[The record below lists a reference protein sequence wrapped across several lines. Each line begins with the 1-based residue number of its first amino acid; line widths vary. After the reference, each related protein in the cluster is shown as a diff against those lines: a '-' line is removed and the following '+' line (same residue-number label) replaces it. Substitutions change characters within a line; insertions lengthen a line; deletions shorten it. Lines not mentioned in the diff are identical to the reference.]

1 MDSPKL
7 SKSPIPSA
15 SASASASISS
25 SSSPVQESP
34 FSNYISSLS
43 PIKHDKAPHVAQG
56 FVGLSSPPLV
66 FTSPRINT
74 LGRPQ
79 SSSVKMSQKGVGDK
93 KIINESC
100 ILERS
105 VTESQEG
112 LVTDIKNEDNKDDV
126 AVQLGSSSEC
136 VDEYLA
142 DPVETDCAKSAYS
155 VKLKLKQSNNVLQS
169 SVNGLLD
176 LKNIKFGRKNNVGR
190 EVDAA
195 QFLSGRSEESI
206 ERKLTSDEKL
216 LKIEDEQGSA
226 QGISDGFQKFD
237 SDRFDLSSKEK
248 ECKNF
253 GPQKDGHGDGCSNF
267 LQQLPGSLPGV
278 QSYEGFAKN
287 IGGDADAPVHSMTHE
302 ASELQRSMSRR
313 CLQFGE
319 AQPEATA
326 ACSISTNRANN
337 IISSTSLATNS
348 ETESLSS
355 SRLDLSAKSR
365 TRQLVN
371 LSQLAMNMSPQCYGK
386 SSLTVLKPSGIGLH
400 LNSIVNA
407 ISMGQGGTASMKVAQ
422 AIKSTS
428 TTSCQST
435 ENIDNGSDA
444 FEKVSTPQG
453 ALEQKVFTIAG
464 SASESLFAEESVEFH
479 MTPNTKRKFSSED
492 GDRNDILSSGPLM
505 CFYRKKLS
513 NNTDGDCC
521 KRCNCKK
528 TKCLKLYCDCFAA
541 GIYCAEPCSC
551 QGCFNRP
558 EYEETVLETRKQIES
573 RNPLAFAPKI
583 VQPVTEFPL
592 SNRED
597 GNRKTPSSARHKRGC
612 NCKRSMCLKKY
623 CECYQA
629 NVGCSIG
636 CRCEGCKNVY
646 GKEEDYCVTKE
657 MVNRSGEISESRV
670 AAKPK
675 KEIFHSE
682 LCDPYH
688 LTPLTPSV
696 QCSDHGKN
704 ASISRLFSRRCLPSP
719 ESDLTVLSYAKSP
732 RSPRTSDSNDI
743 LLETSKGNLDIDSFC
758 EGISYNNAVALA
770 DEFHCTPLPN
780 HPSVIIGSPSSKA
793 RELTSLSRVQLDP
806 RSRSLTPGGS
816 LHWHSSPIMP
826 MSPLNDNKKLQ
837 GLDSADGGL
846 YDILED
852 DMPEILKDTSMPI
865 KPVKAGSPN
874 GKRVSPPH
882 NLHQLGSSSSG
893 PLRSGRKFILKAVPS
908 FPPLTPCIDAKGS
921 SNQSRNNFQENRSN
935 D

>member
-1 MDSPKL
+1 MGSPKL

-56 FVGLSSPPLV
+56 FVGLSSPLV

-79 SSSVKMSQKGVGDK
+79 SSSVKISQKGVGDK

-112 LVTDIKNEDNKDDV
+112 LVTDIKNEDIKDDV

-155 VKLKLKQSNNVLQS
+155 VKLNLKQSNNVLQS

-326 ACSISTNRANN
+326 TCSISTNRANN

-355 SRLDLSAKSR
+355 SHLDLSAKSR

-371 LSQLAMNMSPQCYGK
+371 LSQLAMNMIPQCYGK

-407 ISMGQGGTASMKVAQ
+407 ISMGQDGTASMKVAQ

-435 ENIDNGSDA
+435 ENIDNCSDA

-453 ALEQKVFTIAG
+453 ALEQKVCTIAG

-479 MTPNTKRKFSSED
+479 MTPNIKRKFSSED
-492 GDRNDILSSGPLM
+492 GDRNDMFDQQRSIKK
-505 CFYRKKLS
+505 RKKLS

-541 GIYCAEPCSC
+541 GIYCAEPCAC

-629 NVGCSIG
+629 NVGCSIR
-636 CRCEGCKNVY
+636 CQCEGCKNVY
-646 GKEEDYCVTKE
+646 GKKEDYCVTKE

-743 LLETSKGNLDIDSFC
+743 LLETS
-758 EGISYNNAVALA
+758 
-770 DEFHCTPLPN
+770 
-780 HPSVIIGSPSSKA
+780 SPSSKA

-806 RSRSLTPGGS
+806 RRRSLTPGGS

-852 DMPEILKDTSMPI
+852 DMPEILKYTSMPI

>member
-15 SASASASISS
+15 SAFASASASISS

-43 PIKHDKAPHVAQG
+43 PIKHDKAAHVAQG

-66 FTSPRINT
+66 FTSPPINT

-79 SSSVKMSQKGVGDK
+79 SSSVEISQKCEGDK

-105 VTESQEG
+105 VTESQG

-142 DPVETDCAKSAYS
+142 DPVETDCAKSACS
-155 VKLKLKQSNNVLQS
+155 VKLNLKQSNNVLQS
-169 SVNGLLD
+169 SVDGLLD
-176 LKNIKFGRKNNVGR
+176 LKNIKFGSKNNVGR

-195 QFLSGRSEESI
+195 QFLSGQSEESI

-216 LKIEDEQGSA
+216 LKIENEQGSA
-226 QGISDGFQKFD
+226 QGISDGFQKFE

-253 GPQKDGHGDGCSNF
+253 GPQKDGRGDGCSNF
-267 LQQLPGSLPGV
+267 LQQLPGSLLGV

-287 IGGDADAPVHSMTHE
+287 IGGDADVPVHSMTHE

-326 ACSISTNRANN
+326 TCSISTNRANN

-355 SRLDLSAKSR
+355 SHLDLSAKSR

-371 LSQLAMNMSPQCYGK
+371 LSQLAMNMIPQCYGN

-407 ISMGQGGTASMKVAQ
+407 TSMGQGGTASMKLAQ

-428 TTSCQST
+428 TTSCQTT
-435 ENIDNGSDA
+435 ENIDNCSDA
-444 FEKVSTPQG
+444 FEKVSTPQEG
-453 ALEQKVFTIAG
+453 ALEQKVCTIAG
-464 SASESLFAEESVEFH
+464 SASESLFAEESVGFH

-492 GDRNDILSSGPLM
+492 GDGNDMFDQQSPIKK
-505 CFYRKKLS
+505 RKKLS
-513 NNTDGDCC
+513 NSTDGDGC

-558 EYEETVLETRKQIES
+558 EYEETVLATRKQIES

-646 GKEEDYCVTKE
+646 GKKKDYCVTEE

-682 LCDPYH
+682 LCDPYR

-704 ASISRLFSRRCLPSP
+704 ASISRLLSRRCLPSP
-719 ESDLTVLSYAKSP
+719 ESDLTVLSYESP

-743 LLETSKGNLDIDSFC
+743 LLETSS
-758 EGISYNNAVALA
+758 S
-770 DEFHCTPLPN
+770 
-780 HPSVIIGSPSSKA
+780 SSKA

-806 RSRSLTPGGS
+806 RSRSLTSGGS

-921 SNQSRNNFQENRSN
+921 CNQSRNNFQENRSN

>member
-1 MDSPKL
+1 
-7 SKSPIPSA
+7 
-15 SASASASISS
+15 
-25 SSSPVQESP
+25 
-34 FSNYISSLS
+34 
-43 PIKHDKAPHVAQG
+43 
-56 FVGLSSPPLV
+56 
-66 FTSPRINT
+66 
-74 LGRPQ
+74 
-79 SSSVKMSQKGVGDK
+79 
-93 KIINESC
+93 
-100 ILERS
+100 
-105 VTESQEG
+105 
-112 LVTDIKNEDNKDDV
+112 
-126 AVQLGSSSEC
+126 
-136 VDEYLA
+136 
-142 DPVETDCAKSAYS
+142 
-155 VKLKLKQSNNVLQS
+155 
-169 SVNGLLD
+169 
-176 LKNIKFGRKNNVGR
+176 
-190 EVDAA
+190 
-195 QFLSGRSEESI
+195 
-206 ERKLTSDEKL
+206 
-216 LKIEDEQGSA
+216 
-226 QGISDGFQKFD
+226 
-237 SDRFDLSSKEK
+237 
-248 ECKNF
+248 
-253 GPQKDGHGDGCSNF
+253 
-267 LQQLPGSLPGV
+267 
-278 QSYEGFAKN
+278 
-287 IGGDADAPVHSMTHE
+287 
-302 ASELQRSMSRR
+302 MSRR

-326 ACSISTNRANN
+326 TCSISTNRANN
-337 IISSTSLATNS
+337 IISSTSLASNS

-355 SRLDLSAKSR
+355 SHLDLSAKSR

-371 LSQLAMNMSPQCYGK
+371 LSQLAMNMIPQCYGK

-428 TTSCQST
+428 TTSCQLT
-435 ENIDNGSDA
+435 ENIDNCSDA

-453 ALEQKVFTIAG
+453 ALEQKVCTIAG

-492 GDRNDILSSGPLM
+492 GERNDM
-505 CFYRKKLS
+505 KKLS

-558 EYEETVLETRKQIES
+558 KYEETVLETRKQIES

-583 VQPVTEFPL
+583 VQPVTEFRL
-592 SNRED
+592 SNR
-597 GNRKTPSSARHKRGC
+597 
-612 NCKRSMCLKKY
+612 
-623 CECYQA
+623 A

-646 GKEEDYCVTKE
+646 GKKEDYCVTKE

-704 ASISRLFSRRCLPSP
+704 ASISRLLSRRCLPSP

-732 RSPRTSDSNDI
+732 RSPRTSDSSDI

-793 RELTSLSRVQLDP
+793 RELTSLSRAQLDP
-806 RSRSLTPGGS
+806 RSTSLTPGGS

>member
-15 SASASASISS
+15 SAFASASASISS

-43 PIKHDKAPHVAQG
+43 PIKHDKAAHVAQG

-79 SSSVKMSQKGVGDK
+79 SSSVEISQKCEGDK

-105 VTESQEG
+105 VTESQG

-142 DPVETDCAKSAYS
+142 DPVETDCAKSACS
-155 VKLKLKQSNNVLQS
+155 VKLNLKQSNNVLQS
-169 SVNGLLD
+169 SVDGLLD
-176 LKNIKFGRKNNVGR
+176 LKNIKFGSKNNVGR

-195 QFLSGRSEESI
+195 QFLSGQSEESI

-216 LKIEDEQGSA
+216 LKIENEQGSA
-226 QGISDGFQKFD
+226 QGISDGFQKFE

-253 GPQKDGHGDGCSNF
+253 GPQKDGRGDGCSNF
-267 LQQLPGSLPGV
+267 LQQLPGSLLGV

-287 IGGDADAPVHSMTHE
+287 IGGDADVPVHSMTHE

-313 CLQFGE
+313 CLQFGG

-326 ACSISTNRANN
+326 TCSISTNRANN

-355 SRLDLSAKSR
+355 SHLDLSAKSR

-371 LSQLAMNMSPQCYGK
+371 LSQLAMNMIPQCYGN

-407 ISMGQGGTASMKVAQ
+407 TSMGQGGTASMKLAQ

-428 TTSCQST
+428 TTSCQTT
-435 ENIDNGSDA
+435 ENIDNCSDA
-444 FEKVSTPQG
+444 FEKVSTPQEG
-453 ALEQKVFTIAG
+453 ALEQKVCTIAG
-464 SASESLFAEESVEFH
+464 SASESLFAEESVGFH

-492 GDRNDILSSGPLM
+492 GDGNDMFDQQSPIKK
-505 CFYRKKLS
+505 RKKLS
-513 NNTDGDCC
+513 NSTDGDGC

-646 GKEEDYCVTKE
+646 GKKKDYCVTEE

-704 ASISRLFSRRCLPSP
+704 ASISRLLSRRCLPSP
-719 ESDLTVLSYAKSP
+719 ESDLTVLSYESP
-732 RSPRTSDSNDI
+732 RSRRTSDSNDI
-743 LLETSKGNLDIDSFC
+743 LLETSS
-758 EGISYNNAVALA
+758 S
-770 DEFHCTPLPN
+770 
-780 HPSVIIGSPSSKA
+780 SSKA

-806 RSRSLTPGGS
+806 RSRSLTSGGS
-816 LHWHSSPIMP
+816 LHWHSSPIKP

-921 SNQSRNNFQENRSN
+921 CNQSRNNFQENRSN

>member
-15 SASASASISS
+15 SAFASASASISS

-43 PIKHDKAPHVAQG
+43 PIKHDKAAHVAQG

-79 SSSVKMSQKGVGDK
+79 SSSVEISQKCEGDK

-142 DPVETDCAKSAYS
+142 DPVETDCAKSACS
-155 VKLKLKQSNNVLQS
+155 VKLNLKQSNNVLQS
-169 SVNGLLD
+169 SVDGLLD
-176 LKNIKFGRKNNVGR
+176 LKNIKFGSKNNVGR

-195 QFLSGRSEESI
+195 QFLSGQSEESI

-216 LKIEDEQGSA
+216 LKIENEQGSA
-226 QGISDGFQKFD
+226 QGISDGFQKFE

-248 ECKNF
+248 ECKKF
-253 GPQKDGHGDGCSNF
+253 GPQKDGRGDGCSNF
-267 LQQLPGSLPGV
+267 LQQLPGSLLGV

-287 IGGDADAPVHSMTHE
+287 IGGDADVPVHSMTHE

-326 ACSISTNRANN
+326 TCSISTNRANN
-337 IISSTSLATNS
+337 IISSTTLATNS

-355 SRLDLSAKSR
+355 SHLDLSAKSR

-371 LSQLAMNMSPQCYGK
+371 LSQLAMNMIPQCYGN

-407 ISMGQGGTASMKVAQ
+407 TSMGQGGTASMKLAQ

-428 TTSCQST
+428 TTSCQTT
-435 ENIDNGSDA
+435 ENIDNCSDA
-444 FEKVSTPQG
+444 FEKVSTPQEG
-453 ALEQKVFTIAG
+453 ALEQKVCTIAG
-464 SASESLFAEESVEFH
+464 SASESLFAEESAGFH

-492 GDRNDILSSGPLM
+492 GDGNDM
-505 CFYRKKLS
+505 KKLS
-513 NNTDGDCC
+513 NSTDGDGC

-592 SNRED
+592 SNR
-597 GNRKTPSSARHKRGC
+597 
-612 NCKRSMCLKKY
+612 
-623 CECYQA
+623 A

-646 GKEEDYCVTKE
+646 GKKKDYCVTEE

-704 ASISRLFSRRCLPSP
+704 ASISRLLSRRCLPSP
-719 ESDLTVLSYAKSP
+719 ESELTVLSYAKSP

-758 EGISYNNAVALA
+758 EGISYNNAVTLA
-770 DEFHCTPLPN
+770 DEFHHTPLPN
-780 HPSVIIGSPSSKA
+780 HPSVIIGSSSSKA

-806 RSRSLTPGGS
+806 RSRSLTSGGS

-921 SNQSRNNFQENRSN
+921 CIRFATSYE
-935 D
+935 

>member
-15 SASASASISS
+15 SAFASASASISS

-43 PIKHDKAPHVAQG
+43 PIKHDKAAHVAQG

-79 SSSVKMSQKGVGDK
+79 SSSVEISQKCEGDK

-105 VTESQEG
+105 VTESQG

-142 DPVETDCAKSAYS
+142 DPVETDCAKSACS
-155 VKLKLKQSNNVLQS
+155 VKLNLKQSNNVLQS
-169 SVNGLLD
+169 SVDGLLD
-176 LKNIKFGRKNNVGR
+176 LKNIKFGSKNNVGR

-195 QFLSGRSEESI
+195 QFLSGQSEESI

-216 LKIEDEQGSA
+216 LKIENEQGSA
-226 QGISDGFQKFD
+226 QGISDGFQKFE

-253 GPQKDGHGDGCSNF
+253 GPQKDGRGDGCSNF
-267 LQQLPGSLPGV
+267 LQQLPGSLLGV

-287 IGGDADAPVHSMTHE
+287 IGGDADVPVHSMTHE

-326 ACSISTNRANN
+326 TCSISTNRANN

-355 SRLDLSAKSR
+355 SHLDLSAKSR

-371 LSQLAMNMSPQCYGK
+371 LSQLAMNMIPQCYGN

-407 ISMGQGGTASMKVAQ
+407 TSMGQGGTASMKLAQ

-428 TTSCQST
+428 TTSCQTT
-435 ENIDNGSDA
+435 ENIDNCSDA
-444 FEKVSTPQG
+444 FEKVSTPQEG
-453 ALEQKVFTIAG
+453 ALEQKVCTIAG
-464 SASESLFAEESVEFH
+464 SASESLFAEESVGFH

-492 GDRNDILSSGPLM
+492 GDGNDMFDQQSPIKK
-505 CFYRKKLS
+505 RKKLS
-513 NNTDGDCC
+513 NSTDGDGC

-646 GKEEDYCVTKE
+646 GKKKDYCVTEE

-704 ASISRLFSRRCLPSP
+704 ASISRLLSRRCLPSP

-732 RSPRTSDSNDI
+732 RSPRTSDTNDI
-743 LLETSKGNLDIDSFC
+743 LLETSS
-758 EGISYNNAVALA
+758 S
-770 DEFHCTPLPN
+770 
-780 HPSVIIGSPSSKA
+780 SSKA

-806 RSRSLTPGGS
+806 RSRSLTSGGS

-852 DMPEILKDTSMPI
+852 DMPEVLKDTSMPI

-921 SNQSRNNFQENRSN
+921 CNQSRNNFQENRSN

>member
-15 SASASASISS
+15 SAFASASASISS

-43 PIKHDKAPHVAQG
+43 PIKHDKAAHVAQG

-79 SSSVKMSQKGVGDK
+79 SSSVEISQKCEGDK

-105 VTESQEG
+105 VTESQG

-142 DPVETDCAKSAYS
+142 DPVETDCAKSACS
-155 VKLKLKQSNNVLQS
+155 VKLNLKQSNNVLQS
-169 SVNGLLD
+169 SVDGLLD
-176 LKNIKFGRKNNVGR
+176 LKNIKFGSKNNVGR

-195 QFLSGRSEESI
+195 QFLSGQSEESI

-216 LKIEDEQGSA
+216 LKIENEQGSA
-226 QGISDGFQKFD
+226 QGISDGFQKFE

-253 GPQKDGHGDGCSNF
+253 GPQKDGRGDGCSNF
-267 LQQLPGSLPGV
+267 LQQLPGSLLGV

-287 IGGDADAPVHSMTHE
+287 IGGDADVPVHSMTHE

-313 CLQFGE
+313 CLQFGG

-326 ACSISTNRANN
+326 TCSISTNRANN

-355 SRLDLSAKSR
+355 SHLDLSAKSR

-371 LSQLAMNMSPQCYGK
+371 LSQLAMNMIPQCYGN

-407 ISMGQGGTASMKVAQ
+407 TSMGQGGTASMKLAQ

-428 TTSCQST
+428 TTSCQTT
-435 ENIDNGSDA
+435 ENIDNCSDA
-444 FEKVSTPQG
+444 FEKVSTPQEG
-453 ALEQKVFTIAG
+453 ALEQKVCTIAG
-464 SASESLFAEESVEFH
+464 SASESLFAEESVGFH

-492 GDRNDILSSGPLM
+492 GDGNDMFDQQSPIKK
-505 CFYRKKLS
+505 RKKLS
-513 NNTDGDCC
+513 NSTDGDGC

-646 GKEEDYCVTKE
+646 GKKKDYCVTEE

-704 ASISRLFSRRCLPSP
+704 ASISRLLSRRCLPSP
-719 ESDLTVLSYAKSP
+719 ESDLTVLSYESP
-732 RSPRTSDSNDI
+732 RSRRTSDSNDI
-743 LLETSKGNLDIDSFC
+743 LLETSS
-758 EGISYNNAVALA
+758 S
-770 DEFHCTPLPN
+770 
-780 HPSVIIGSPSSKA
+780 SSKA

-806 RSRSLTPGGS
+806 RSRSLTSGGS
-816 LHWHSSPIMP
+816 LHWHSSPIKP

-893 PLRSGRKFILKAVPS
+893 PLRSGL
-908 FPPLTPCIDAKGS
+908 
-921 SNQSRNNFQENRSN
+921 
-935 D
+935 

>member
-15 SASASASISS
+15 SAFASASASISS

-43 PIKHDKAPHVAQG
+43 PIKHDKAAHVAQG

-66 FTSPRINT
+66 FTSPPINT

-79 SSSVKMSQKGVGDK
+79 SSSVEISQKCEGDK

-105 VTESQEG
+105 VTESQG

-142 DPVETDCAKSAYS
+142 DPVETDCAKSACS
-155 VKLKLKQSNNVLQS
+155 VKLNLKQSNNVLQS
-169 SVNGLLD
+169 SVDGLLD
-176 LKNIKFGRKNNVGR
+176 LKNIKFGSKNNVGR

-195 QFLSGRSEESI
+195 QFLSGQSEESI

-216 LKIEDEQGSA
+216 LKIENEQGSA
-226 QGISDGFQKFD
+226 QGISDGFQKFE

-253 GPQKDGHGDGCSNF
+253 GPQKDGRGDGCSNF
-267 LQQLPGSLPGV
+267 LQQLPGSLLGV

-287 IGGDADAPVHSMTHE
+287 IGGDADVPVHSMTHE

-326 ACSISTNRANN
+326 TCSISTNRANN

-355 SRLDLSAKSR
+355 SHLDLSAKSR

-371 LSQLAMNMSPQCYGK
+371 LSQLAMNMIPQCYGN

-407 ISMGQGGTASMKVAQ
+407 TSMGQGGTASMKLAQ

-428 TTSCQST
+428 TTSCQTT
-435 ENIDNGSDA
+435 ENIDNCSDA
-444 FEKVSTPQG
+444 FEKVSTPQEG
-453 ALEQKVFTIAG
+453 ALEQKVCTIAG
-464 SASESLFAEESVEFH
+464 SASESLFAEESVGFH

-492 GDRNDILSSGPLM
+492 GDGNDMFDQQSPIKK
-505 CFYRKKLS
+505 RKKLS
-513 NNTDGDCC
+513 NSTDGDGC

-558 EYEETVLETRKQIES
+558 EYEETVLATRKQIES

-646 GKEEDYCVTKE
+646 GKKKDYCVTEE

-682 LCDPYH
+682 LCDPYR

-704 ASISRLFSRRCLPSP
+704 ASISRLLSRRCLPSP
-719 ESDLTVLSYAKSP
+719 ESDLTVLSYESP

-758 EGISYNNAVALA
+758 EGISYNNAVTLA
-770 DEFHCTPLPN
+770 DEFHHTPLPN
-780 HPSVIIGSPSSKA
+780 HPSVIIGSSSSKA

-806 RSRSLTPGGS
+806 RSRSLT
-816 LHWHSSPIMP
+816 
-826 MSPLNDNKKLQ
+826 
-837 GLDSADGGL
+837 SADGGL

-921 SNQSRNNFQENRSN
+921 CNQSRNNFQENRSN